1 MRTPLG
7 KVRGLG
13 AAKSGTEHFF
23 LQRAT
28 AIANIPLMLFL
39 VILLVALSGR
49 DWDAVTAAF
58 EHPLVAVPMALAVIS
73 VFWHMRLGLQV
84 VIEDYVQAEGAKLL
98 LLLANTFFTLGF
110 GALALFSILK
120 MSLT

>member
-13 AAKSGTEHFF
+13 AAKSGTEHFW

-28 AIANIPLMLFL
+28 AIANIPLILFL
-39 VILLVALSGR
+39 VVLLIALSGR
-49 DWDAVTAAF
+49 DWQTATAAF
-58 EHPLVAVPMALAVIS
+58 RHPLIAVPMGLAVIS
-73 VFWHMRLGLQV
+73 VFWHMRLGLQT
-84 VIEDYVQAEGAKLL
+84 VIEDYVHSEGVKLL
-98 LLLANTFFTLGF
+98 CLLANTFFTLGL

-120 MSLT
+120 MSLA